1 MSSVRNCVP
10 CRQLVPCCTGPTGM
24 TGLPGSNTNTGATGP
39 RGQTGPCGSGPTGL
53 IGFTGNTGGTGSP
66 GLDASGAVPA
76 GSIIPFAGDPATAA
90 IPMGWLMCD
99 GAQHSRAT
107 YEALFDVI
115 GTMYTPP
122 PAPPSLFNVPDLR
135 GRTIYGE
142 LGTASGSIDRSE
154 LATAIGGSALGD
166 DKFEENQLPDHHH
179 DMNHTH
185 QFEVLDDNNFKET
198 DIGIRGADYGGGDNV
213 HQEGW
218 VSKPPTN
225 DVDERRGK
233 NAWTGPLEKPFI
245 NYQPNSGAFDNFLD
259 ANGIQHPSPSGVIP
273 PTPESG
279 VPKPKTGSVGGSGS
293 YAPPMLIMNF
303 LIKH

>member
-1 MSSVRNCVP
+1 
-10 CRQLVPCCTGPTGM
+10 M

-66 GLDASGAVPA
+66 GLDASGAVPT
-76 GSIIPFAGDPATAA
+76 GSIIPFAGDPATVA

-99 GAQHSRAT
+99 GAQYNRGSF
-107 YEALFDVI
+107 EALFDVI
-115 GTMYTPP
+115 GNTYGGTNP
-122 PAPPSLFNVPDLR
+122 LFNVQDLR

-142 LGTASGSIDRSE
+142 LGTASGGSDRSE
-154 LATAIGGSALGD
+154 LATAIGGNALGD

-185 QFEVLDDNNFKET
+185 QFLVWDDDGFIQNSEYGLMGGKFNN
-198 DIGIRGADYGGGDNV
+198 GDNV
-213 HQEGW
+213 HHQGW
-218 VSKPPTN
+218 VEHLNPQQ
-225 DVDERRGK
+225 RRGDPQ
-233 NAWTGPLEKPFI
+233 WTGPLEKPFS
-245 NYQPNSGAFDNFLD
+245 NHDAFILDNC
-259 ANGIQHPSPSGVIP
+259 GVKKNI
-273 PTPESG
+273 
-279 VPKPKTGSVGGSGS
+279 TGSVGGSGS